1 MNRKATIIELHKQ
14 GISPNDIATIL
25 DVSKRYVYRCIEPIK
40 EANRQLTVSNYIK
53 AVERG
58 YDTKEGLA
66 RFFHVAKKKLFEFEK
81 EHDIL
86 QLLAKYYYIKGKSL
100 PEIGQILHMRIGSI
114 QIPPDFP
121 TLDEVRRDLN
131 TILDIYGKMAEH
143 GDAET
148 VRYNDLKRI
157 VGKL

>member
-14 GISPNDIATIL
+14 GVSPGDIATIL
-25 DVSKRYVYRCIEPIK
+25 DVSKRYVYRCLEPINEDNK
-40 EANRQLTVSNYIK
+40 KLTVSNYIK
-53 AVERG
+53 AVKRG
-58 YDTKEGLA
+58 YDTKEDLA
-66 RFFHVAKKKLFEFEK
+66 RFFHVTKKKLFEFEK

-86 QLLAKYYYIKGKSL
+86 QSLAEYYYIQGKSL

-114 QIPPDFP
+114 RIPSDLP
-121 TLDEVRRDLN
+121 TLNEVRRDLN
-131 TILDIYGKMAEH
+131 MILDTYAKVAEH

-157 VGKL
+157 VSKL